1 MSQQLDRH
9 PLRSEESQGPA
20 AAGGRDVGLM
30 VSLAAIVVGAALLF
44 AGYWGASE
52 TVDPGEQIPH
62 LASATIPGLALV
74 IGGAVLLVRREQ
86 ARQRSHTQAL
96 VERMDALLA
105 WLGSTADPLDQAD
118 QPNGVE
124 PAEPASNVSS
134 DQ

>member
-9 PLRSEESQGPA
+9 PLRSEGGSAPD
-20 AAGGRDVGLM
+20 AAGGRDVGLL

-52 TVDPGEQIPH
+52 TVNPGDQIPH
-62 LASATIPGLALV
+62 LASATVPGLALV

-86 ARQRSHTQAL
+86 ARQQAQTRAL

-118 QPNGVE
+118 QPNGME
-124 PAEPASNVSS
+124 RAESAPNVPS